1 MGIYEHRCC
10 ALASR
15 LLVDLAARHPRR
27 RDVHA
32 HPGKDGRCTRGTRA
46 RKIYTGKWGGRTP
59 VSRGG
64 RGRGPEMRPAGAA
77 LPFALSHLCRAAL
90 QTECP
95 GEASVPGDRD
105 DGQSERWSTFGKR
118 TQEHPERARGV
129 AASRGGASVPAKDD
143 RSQRSGPRKQWASH
157 VFE

>member
-1 MGIYEHRCC
+1 MGNI
-10 ALASR
+10 
-15 LLVDLAARHPRR
+15 
-27 RDVHA
+27 
-32 HPGKDGRCTRGTRA
+32 GTC
-46 RKIYTGKWGGRTP
+46 

-77 LPFALSHLCRAAL
+77 LPFSRLSHYAAPRYRPSV
-90 QTECP
+90 P

-105 DGQSERWSTFGKR
+105 DGQSERWSTIGKR

-129 AASRGGASVPAKDD
+129 AASRGGASVPATTGP
-143 RSQRSGPRKQWASH
+143 SGPRKQWASH